1 VLSTLARAATRRPWT
16 VIGLWAAFLLLGFG
30 LGTGVFADLS
40 DDVPDVPGTESDL
53 ADDYL
58 SGVDPTGESV
68 TAVVAG
74 EPVSDAALRAQVE
87 RAVAEVRRIAGV
99 ADVPD
104 PYTTPGLTSR
114 DGQALVVPVTFE
126 GGLSDEAEEAATDS
140 AVETIKRIDAP
151 DVHVSGGELLGRQL
165 GERAQEDV
173 KNAELISLPVVLALL
188 LVVFGGLRAA
198 ALPLVIAV
206 SGIAGA
212 FLGLF
217 AFSQVTDISVYAIQ
231 VTTMLGLGLAVDYAL
246 LTLVRFR
253 EERRRTDDVVEAV
266 HRTVDA
272 AGRTVLF
279 SGLTV
284 AVSLTGL
291 LVFPSVFLRSMG
303 LAVAAVVVVDMLAAV
318 TLLPALLTKFGG
330 RIRPSKARS
339 EDEEGRVFARLARFA
354 QRRRI
359 AVLVTVVP
367 ALLLLALPVTGMKI
381 AIGDAQ
387 QLPSSTEARQLYDT
401 VDAHFPKGTGVS
413 PVIVVLKPGTD
424 AATADRIRAL
434 VPDSASRE
442 LPGGNTVVQLQP
454 PGSVDGKAAT
464 DLVERV
470 REVRGDEPVEVTGVA
485 ARLVDF
491 RAMLADR
498 APWAAL
504 TVLAGIFVL
513 LFAFTGSVL
522 LPLRTIATTLL
533 SLGAALGVVVWVF
546 QDGHGAGLLGGEGLG
561 ALSLTAPPLIVS
573 IAFGLAMDYELFI
586 LARMRESLSAA
597 PRRTPAGRPPRH
609 PVRAIAR
616 RRGALDGGAPARG
629 GSSVREE
636 PRARFGDAAGGPRT
650 PSGSGGVHGG
660 RRGAGEGLPTGSTT
674 RQRTGDEHEAVVTG
688 LRRSGRVV
696 TCAALLLAV
705 VFGAFMTGGF
715 SPILQ
720 IGLGLTLAVLIDATV
735 VRMLLV
741 PATMALLGRWAWWA
755 PQPLRRVHDRFGLRE
770 AAAAEPSVTTKV

>member
-1 VLSTLARAATRRPWT
+1 MLSTLARAATRRPLT

-74 EPVSDAALRAQVE
+74 EPVSDAALRAQVA
-87 RAVAEVRRIAGV
+87 RTVAEVRRIAGV

-104 PYTTPGLTSR
+104 PYTTPGLTAR

-126 GGLSDEAEEAATDS
+126 GGLSDEAEEEATDS

-231 VTTMLGLGLAVDYAL
+231 VTTMLGLGLAIDYAL
-246 LTLVRFR
+246 LMLVRFR

-330 RIRPSKARS
+330 GSGPRRHAPWTRRAGSSPASPASRNAAGSPSWS
-339 EDEEGRVFARLARFA
+339 
-354 QRRRI
+354 
-359 AVLVTVVP
+359 
-367 ALLLLALPVTGMKI
+367 
-381 AIGDAQ
+381 
-387 QLPSSTEARQLYDT
+387 PSSR
-401 VDAHFPKGTGVS
+401 PCCSS
-413 PVIVVLKPGTD
+413 PC
-424 AATADRIRAL
+424 R
-434 VPDSASRE
+434 
-442 LPGGNTVVQLQP
+442 
-454 PGSVDGKAAT
+454 
-464 DLVERV
+464 
-470 REVRGDEPVEVTGVA
+470 
-485 ARLVDF
+485 
-491 RAMLADR
+491 
-498 APWAAL
+498 
-504 TVLAGIFVL
+504 
-513 LFAFTGSVL
+513 
-522 LPLRTIATTLL
+522 
-533 SLGAALGVVVWVF
+533 
-546 QDGHGAGLLGGEGLG
+546 
-561 ALSLTAPPLIVS
+561 
-573 IAFGLAMDYELFI
+573 
-586 LARMRESLSAA
+586 
-597 PRRTPAGRPPRH
+597 
-609 PVRAIAR
+609 
-616 RRGALDGGAPARG
+616 
-629 GSSVREE
+629 
-636 PRARFGDAAGGPRT
+636 
-650 PSGSGGVHGG
+650 
-660 RRGAGEGLPTGSTT
+660 
-674 RQRTGDEHEAVVTG
+674 
-688 LRRSGRVV
+688 
-696 TCAALLLAV
+696 
-705 VFGAFMTGGF
+705 
-715 SPILQ
+715 
-720 IGLGLTLAVLIDATV
+720 
-735 VRMLLV
+735 
-741 PATMALLGRWAWWA
+741 
-755 PQPLRRVHDRFGLRE
+755 
-770 AAAAEPSVTTKV
+770 

>member
-1 VLSTLARAATRRPWT
+1 MLSTLARAATRRPLT

-40 DDVPDVPGTESDL
+40 DDVPDVPGTESDT

-74 EPVSDAALRAQVE
+74 EAVSDAALRAQVE
-87 RAVAEVRRIAGV
+87 RTVARVREIAGV
-99 ADVPD
+99 AGVPD
-104 PYTTPGLTSR
+104 PYTTPGLTAR
-114 DGQALVVPVTFE
+114 DGRALIIPVTFE
-126 GGLSDEAEEAATDS
+126 GGLSDEDEEKATDA
-140 AVETIKRIDAP
+140 AVDTIKRIDAP

-198 ALPLVIAV
+198 ALPLVVAV

-253 EERRRTDDVVEAV
+253 EERRHTDDVVEAV

-354 QRRRI
+354 QRRRV

-367 ALLLLALPVTGMKI
+367 VLLLLALPVTGMRI
-381 AIGDAQ
+381 AIGDAR
-387 QLPSSTEARQLYDT
+387 QLPSGTEARQLYDT
-401 VDAHFPKGTGVS
+401 VGAHFPKGTGVS
-413 PVIVVLKPGTD
+413 PVVVVLKPGTD
-424 AATADRIRAL
+424 PATADRVRAL
-434 VPDSASRE
+434 VPNAESRD
-442 LPGGNTVVQLQP
+442 LPGGNTVVELRP
-454 PGSVDGKAAT
+454 PGTVDGTAAT

-470 REVRGDEPVEVTGVA
+470 RELRGDRPVEVTGVA

-504 TVLAGIFVL
+504 TVLAAVFVL

-546 QDGHGAGLLGGEGLG
+546 QDGHGAGLLGGESLG

-586 LARMRESLSAA
+586 LARMREA
-597 PRRTPAGRPPRH
+597 
-609 PVRAIAR
+609 
-616 RRGALDGGAPARG
+616 
-629 GSSVREE
+629 
-636 PRARFGDAAGGPRT
+636 
-650 PSGSGGVHGG
+650 
-660 RRGAGEGLPTGSTT
+660 
-674 RQRTGDEHEAVVTG
+674 RQRDGDDHAAVVTG

-696 TCAALLLAV
+696 TCAALLLAI

-741 PATMALLGRWAWWA
+741 PATMALLGRRAWWA
-755 PQPLRRVHDRFGLRE
+755 PKPLRRVHDRFGLRE
-770 AAAAEPSVTTKV
+770 AATSERIVSTSA

>member
-1 VLSTLARAATRRPWT
+1 MLSSLARAATRRPLT
-16 VIGLWAAFLLLGFG
+16 VILLWVLFLLLGFG
-30 LGTGVFADLS
+30 LGTGVFGRLS
-40 DDVPDVPGTESDL
+40 DNVPEVPGTESER
-53 ADDYL
+53 AAQYL
-58 SGVDPTGESV
+58 DRTDPTGESI
-68 TAVVAG
+68 TGVVEG
-74 EPVSDAALRAQVE
+74 VSVSSPALRDQVE
-87 RAVAEVRRIAGV
+87 RAVADVRDIAGV
-99 ADVPD
+99 AAVPD
-104 PYTTPGLTSR
+104 PYTTRGLTAE
-114 DGQALVVPVTFE
+114 DGRALIVPVTLQ
-126 GGLSDEAEEAATDS
+126 GGLDDDAEEHAVDAAADR
-140 AVETIKRIDAP
+140 IRQIDAP
-151 DVHVSGGELLGRQL
+151 EVHVSGGPLLGTQL

-212 FLGLF
+212 FLALF
-217 AFSQVTDISVYAIQ
+217 GFSQVTDISVYAIQ

-246 LTLVRFR
+246 LMLVRFR
-253 EERRRTDDVVEAV
+253 EERRHTEDVVEAV
-266 HRTVDA
+266 HRTVAA

-330 RIRPSKARS
+330 KIAPAKARP
-339 EDEEGRVFARLARFA
+339 EGEEGRFFARVARFA
-354 QRRRI
+354 ARRRL
-359 AVLVTVVP
+359 AVLATVVP
-367 ALLLLALPVTGMKI
+367 ALLVLALPVTGMKI
-381 AIGDAQ
+381 EIGDAT
-387 QLPSSTEARQLYDT
+387 QLPTSTEARQLYDT
-401 VDAHFPKGTGVS
+401 VDAHFPPGTGVS
-413 PVIVVLKPGTD
+413 PVTVVLEPGTD

-434 VPDSASRE
+434 SPTAHARE
-442 LPGGNTVVQLQP
+442 LPGGATVVELQP
-454 PGSVDGKAAT
+454 SGRVDGKEAT
-464 DLVERV
+464 DLAKEV
-470 REVRGDEPVEVTGVA
+470 REVRGDAPVQVTGPA

-491 RAMLADR
+491 RAMLSER
-498 APWAAL
+498 APWAAV

-522 LPLRTIATTLL
+522 IPLRTILTTLL

-546 QDGHGAGLLGGEGLG
+546 QDGHLAGALGAEGLG
-561 ALSLTAPPLIVS
+561 ALSLTAPPLIVA

-586 LARMRESLSAA
+586 LARMRE
-597 PRRTPAGRPPRH
+597 
-609 PVRAIAR
+609 AR
-616 RRGALDGGAPARG
+616 RA
-629 GSSVREE
+629 
-636 PRARFGDAAGGPRT
+636 
-650 PSGSGGVHGG
+650 
-660 RRGAGEGLPTGSTT
+660 
-674 RQRTGDEHEAVVTG
+674 TGDDQEAVVTG

-741 PATMALLGRWAWWA
+741 PATMTLLGSRAWWA
-755 PQPLRRVHDRFGLRE
+755 PKPLRRVHRRIGLSEE
-770 AAAAEPSVTTKV
+770 AAPRAHATTSV

>member
-1 VLSTLARAATRRPWT
+1 MLSTLAGAATRRPLT
-16 VIGLWAAFLLLGFG
+16 VICLWVVFLLLGFG
-30 LGTGVFADLS
+30 LGTGVFGKLS

-58 SGVDPTGESV
+58 SGISSTGESV

-74 EPVSDAALRAQVE
+74 ESVSDAVLRAEVE
-87 RAVAEVRRIAGV
+87 RTVAEVREIAGV
-99 ADVPD
+99 AAVPD
-104 PYTTPGLTSR
+104 PYGTPGLVAR
-114 DGQALVVPVTFE
+114 DGQALVIPVTFE
-126 GGLSDEAEEAATDS
+126 GGLSDDAEEEATDA
-140 AVETIKRIDAP
+140 AVARVQRIDAP

-212 FLGLF
+212 FLALF
-217 AFSQVTDISVYAIQ
+217 TFSQVTDISVYAIQ

-246 LTLVRFR
+246 LMLVRFR
-253 EERRRTDDVVEAV
+253 EERRHTEDVVEAV
-266 HRTVDA
+266 HRTVAA

-303 LAVAAVVVVDMLAAV
+303 LAVAAVVVIDMLAAV
-318 TLLPALLTKFGG
+318 TLLPALLTRFGG
-330 RIRPSKARS
+330 RITPSRAKDRG
-339 EDEEGRVFARLARFA
+339 EEGRLFARLARFA
-354 QRRRI
+354 TRRRI

-367 ALLLLALPVTGMKI
+367 ALLVLALPVTGMRI
-381 AIGDAQ
+381 AIGDAR

-401 VDAHFPKGTGVS
+401 VGAHFPPGTGVS
-413 PVIVVLKPGTD
+413 PVTVVLKPGTD
-424 AATADRIRAL
+424 PATADRIRAL
-434 VPDSASRE
+434 SPTAESRE
-442 LPGGNTVVQLQP
+442 LPGGHTVLELQP

-464 DLVERV
+464 DLVERI
-470 REVRGDEPVEVTGVA
+470 RDVRGDDPVEVTGVA

-491 RAMLADR
+491 RAMLGER

-522 LPLRTIATTLL
+522 IPLRTIATTLL

-546 QDGHGAGLLGGEGLG
+546 QDGHLAGLLGAEGLG
-561 ALSLTAPPLIVS
+561 ALSLTAPPLIVA

-586 LARMRESLSAA
+586 LARMREA
-597 PRRTPAGRPPRH
+597 
-609 PVRAIAR
+609 
-616 RRGALDGGAPARG
+616 
-629 GSSVREE
+629 
-636 PRARFGDAAGGPRT
+636 
-650 PSGSGGVHGG
+650 
-660 RRGAGEGLPTGSTT
+660 
-674 RQRTGDEHEAVVTG
+674 RQRSGDDQEAVVTG

-741 PATMALLGRWAWWA
+741 PATMALLGRRAWWA
-755 PQPLRRVHDRFGLRE
+755 PKPLRRAHERFGVRE
-770 AAAAEPSVTTKV
+770 EGTARESVTTSA